1 MIISF
6 SNAPFVLACVCAL
19 LVLASHFASAF
30 FGRRIARYATPL
42 GAVLHLPLLV
52 LLFFAGAE
60 LDLFVL
66 FILASVFVYSLL
78 SLVSYK
84 IGKKGESDR

>member
-19 LVLASHFASAF
+19 LVLVSHCASAF
-30 FGRRIARYATPL
+30 FGRRIARYATPV

-60 LDLFVL
+60 LDLMVL
-66 FILASVFVYSLL
+66 ALMVSVFTSA
-78 SLVSYK
+78 LVGYLTYLN
-84 IGKKGESDR
+84 GKKEAGK

>member
-19 LVLASHFASAF
+19 LVLASHCASAF
-30 FGRRIARYATPL
+30 FGCKIARYATPV

-60 LDLFVL
+60 LDLFVAVL
-66 FILASVFVYSLL
+66 LASVLVYSLL
-78 SLVSYK
+78 NYVAY
-84 IGKKGESDR
+84 KKGQKGGRDA

>member
-60 LDLFVL
+60 LDLFVAVL
-66 FILASVFVYSLL
+66 LASVLVYSLL
-78 SLVSYK
+78 NYVSYK
-84 IGKKGESDR
+84 KGQKGGRDA